1 MPCFFIALHDG
12 TEVAHDKD
20 GYELP
25 DLDAARAQ
33 ALRIMIRIAQGLSDS
48 PGRQD
53 SVAAVRDAEGA
64 VRWRFRMSLDTDRR
78 WRHQPPVGARP
89 ASLRCA
95 MTLTLT
101 EPIGPRLVWI
111 SLLGQGHAGEAA
123 S

>member
-53 SVAAVRDAEGA
+53 YVAAVRDAEGA
-64 VRWRFRMSLDTDRR
+64 VRWRFRMSLDTD
-78 WRHQPPVGARP
+78 PVEWTR
-89 ASLRCA
+89 S
-95 MTLTLT
+95 
-101 EPIGPRLVWI
+101 
-111 SLLGQGHAGEAA
+111 
-123 S
+123 

>member
-1 MPCFFIALHDG
+1 MPCFFIDLHDG

-53 SVAAVRDAEGA
+53 YVAAVRDAEGA
-64 VRWRFRMSLDTDRR
+64 VRWRFRMSLDTN
-78 WRHQPPVGARP
+78 PV
-89 ASLRCA
+89 
-95 MTLTLT
+95 
-101 EPIGPRLVWI
+101 E
-111 SLLGQGHAGEAA
+111 
-123 S
+123 